1 MIEDLIDIVESLIL
15 IMQEENAR
23 LTSAARH
30 RNASAMV
37 DAKLRL
43 VAALE
48 VRAAQI
54 ARQEGD
60 WLEALE
66 PDVREALSKA
76 LSALCEI
83 SDTNR
88 SVIARQIDLSTEM
101 MGVVAAEAKRQSG
114 ARSATYG
121 AKGAMTR
128 VDMPAPIS
136 VNTSL

>member
-1 MIEDLIDIVESLIL
+1 MIEDLIDIVESLTL
-15 IMQEENAR
+15 LMQEENAR
-23 LTSAARH
+23 LTGAAR
-30 RNASAMV
+30 RRISGAMV

-48 VRAAQI
+48 VRAAQV
-54 ARQEGD
+54 ARQDSG

-66 PDVREALSKA
+66 PELRTSLSGALA
-76 LSALCEI
+76 RLGAV
-83 SDTNR
+83 SDDNR
-88 SVIARQIDLSTEM
+88 IILARQIDLSTEM

-121 AKGAMTR
+121 AKGSMTR
-128 VDMPAPIS
+128 HDMPSPIS